1 MTATLYD
8 IVPSPIGELLLEG
21 DGDALTGLHLPS
33 SPGGSVSPPAGPGWR
48 RSPAALAAAASQLRA
63 YFAGELR
70 AFDLPL
76 APVGT
81 PFQRAVWDAL
91 RAIPYGETTSY
102 GELAALL
109 GRPGSARAVG
119 AANGRNPIA
128 IVVPCH
134 RVIGADRTLT
144 GYAGG
149 LDAKRTL
156 LRLEGAL

>member
-1 MTATLYD
+1 
-8 IVPSPIGELLLEG
+8 
-21 DGDALTGLHLPS
+21 
-33 SPGGSVSPPAGPGWR
+33 
-48 RSPAALAAAASQLRA
+48 
-63 YFAGELR
+63 
-70 AFDLPL
+70 
-76 APVGT
+76 
-81 PFQRAVWDAL
+81 VWDAL
-91 RAIPYGETTSY
+91 TTIPYGETTSY
-102 GELAALL
+102 GELAESI

-156 LRLEGAL
+156 LTLEGIAL